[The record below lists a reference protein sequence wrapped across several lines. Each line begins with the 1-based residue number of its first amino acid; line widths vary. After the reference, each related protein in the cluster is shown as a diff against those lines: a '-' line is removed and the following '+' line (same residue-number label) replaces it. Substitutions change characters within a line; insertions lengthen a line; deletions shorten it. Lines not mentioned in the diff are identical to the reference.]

1 MPNNPPTKPTSKHG
15 STSLLLVL
23 LVYALQVIYL
33 PAHLALED
41 HHSVWEHY
49 VVAAEHENNQPIQ
62 HHGDCTHG
70 ADVGCAVAENYQ
82 QEHQH
87 GDDHEHGCGVFVQR
101 QVPIQKRFVETVA
114 LPEDAPVVAVRFI
127 TADGIV
133 PNFEEL
139 QLRTL
144 PRLALGS
151 RGPPA
156 VV

>member
-1 MPNNPPTKPTSKHG
+1 MPCIPPTKLTPKHG
-15 STSLLLVL
+15 STSLLMVL

-49 VVAAEHENNQPIQ
+49 VATAEHEENQPLQ
-62 HHGDCTHG
+62 HHADCSHR
-70 ADVGCAVAENYQ
+70 ADDACEVAENYQ

-101 QVPIQKRFVETVA
+101 QVPVQKRIVDPVA
-114 LPEDAPVVAVRFI
+114 LPEDPTVVAVRFF
-127 TADGIV
+127 ALNGIV
-133 PNFEEL
+133 PGIEEL